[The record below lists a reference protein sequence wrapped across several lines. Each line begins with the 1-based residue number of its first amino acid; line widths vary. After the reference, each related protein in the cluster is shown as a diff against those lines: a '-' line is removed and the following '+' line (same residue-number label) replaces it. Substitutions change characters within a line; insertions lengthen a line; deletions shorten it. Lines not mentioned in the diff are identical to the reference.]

1 MKLVRDFIPRIIKEN
16 GKSCEYHIAGN
27 EEYKQHL
34 FEKMREELDEFI
46 ESPSIEEAGDM
57 YEVFMSILQLHK
69 IDFNEVINTAQKK
82 KVNRGGF
89 NDKIILDVVNTS
101 REESNLDD
109 DLSNDYNVTPYG
121 EQKSS

>member
-1 MKLVRDFIPRIIKEN
+1 MII
-16 GKSCEYHIAGN
+16 
-27 EEYKQHL
+27 
-34 FEKMREELDEFI
+34 
-46 ESPSIEEAGDM
+46 
-57 YEVFMSILQLHK
+57 
-69 IDFNEVINTAQKK
+69 TAQKK

-89 NDKIILDVVNTS
+89 NDKIILEVVSTS